1 MSTPTGKNPAMPN
14 GGKIF
19 VDADAF
25 VSLANPDDGNHHDAV
40 AISQYIKSHNLEL
53 MTSNFALGEAI
64 TVISQKTT
72 LKKAMEF
79 GKDVFSG
86 SEVLVIDVDRSHQLS
101 ALEQMSQAKSKN
113 VRFTDF
119 VNMVLMNEWGIA
131 TIFSFDRHYKLAGF
145 TLLTPQTVL

>member
-1 MSTPTGKNPAMPN
+1 MPN

-25 VSLANPDDGNHHDAV
+25 VSLVNPDDGNHHDAV
-40 AISQYIKSHNLEL
+40 AISKYIKFHNLEL
-53 MTSNFALGEAI
+53 MTSNFAIGEAI
-64 TVISQKTT
+64 TVISQETT
-72 LKKAMEF
+72 LKKAVEF

-86 SEVLVIDVDRSHQLS
+86 SEVLVIDVDRSHQLR
-101 ALEQMSQAKSKN
+101 ALEKMSHATSKN

-119 VNMVLMNEWGIA
+119 VNMVLMKELDIA
-131 TIFSFDRHYKLAGF
+131 TIFSFDRHYRQAGF